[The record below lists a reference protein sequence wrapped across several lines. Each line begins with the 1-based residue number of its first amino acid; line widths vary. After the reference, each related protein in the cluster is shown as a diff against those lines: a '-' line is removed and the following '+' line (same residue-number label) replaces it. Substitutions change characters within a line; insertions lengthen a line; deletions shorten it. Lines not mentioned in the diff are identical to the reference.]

1 MKIKYGGNKMSAKI
15 CEINNFEY
23 LQKLIYT
30 EIILKIWS
38 YIYTSRFLTSSSIQ
52 SSKNKQNQPTF
63 KSKF

>member
-1 MKIKYGGNKMSAKI
+1 MKIKYGGNKMSAKT

-30 EIILKIWS
+30 EIMLKTCN
-38 YIYTSRFLTSSSIQ
+38 YIYIVRFLTSSSIQ
-52 SSKNKQNQPTF
+52 LSKNKHHQPTF

>member
-15 CEINNFEY
+15 CEINHFEY

-30 EIILKIWS
+30 QIMLEICN
-38 YIYTSRFLTSSSIQ
+38 YIYTAQFLTFSPIQ
-52 SSKNKQNQPTF
+52 SSKNKHHQPTF